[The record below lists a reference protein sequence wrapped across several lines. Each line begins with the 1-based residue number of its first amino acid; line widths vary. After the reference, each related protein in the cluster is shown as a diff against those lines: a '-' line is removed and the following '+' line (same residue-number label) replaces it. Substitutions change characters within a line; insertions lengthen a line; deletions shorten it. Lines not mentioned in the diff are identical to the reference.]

1 MLKQSCHL
9 EQPFTLFF
17 DICQGQNPCL
27 NGGTCK
33 SQTPDYDNPSYS
45 QQESSQINYHCIC
58 PARISGEHCDQ
69 LQYPFGYCINNG
81 SLISIFDNFNNK
93 SIEKC
98 LCAQGFQGI
107 HCEDNTDDCIN
118 IDCSNH
124 GVCKD
129 GINTYSC
136 SCFSGF
142 YGDQCEQKNVETVV
156 LQVASKSFATIAIL
170 LIAGIAGLVVASDI
184 HTYLTRKK
192 QKSSNRLSKLPRA
205 TSELFE
211 NSVLLLGFG
220 DAPIEMSDLSTIDRK
235 RKTSTT
241 STIKQRP
248 KDIRKQSSYKR
259 ISERRYRYIKT
270 LEKPSSKRSLF
281 SNPAYETIL

>member
-1 MLKQSCHL
+1 MLKQSCDL

-17 DICQGQNPCL
+17 DICEGRNPCL

-33 SQTPDYDNPSYS
+33 SQIPDYNNPFYS

-58 PARISGEHCDQ
+58 PARISGSHCEQ
-69 LQYPFGYCINNG
+69 LEYPFGYCINGGN
-81 SLISIFDNFNNK
+81 LISTFNELNK

-98 LCAQGFQGI
+98 LCTKGFQGS
-107 HCEDNTDDCIN
+107 HCEDNINDCIN
-118 IDCSNH
+118 IDCSKH
-124 GVCKD
+124 GLCRD

-142 YGDQCEQKNVETVV
+142 YGDQCEEKNVETVL
-156 LQVASKSFATIAIL
+156 LQVASKSFATLAIL

-192 QKSSNRLSKLPRA
+192 QKSSHQLSKLPRA

-220 DAPIEMSDLSTIDRK
+220 DAPIEMSDLSTIDREK
-235 RKTSTT
+235 K
-241 STIKQRP
+241 ILAMKQRP
-248 KDIRKQSSYKR
+248 KDLRKQSGYKR
-259 ISERRYRYIKT
+259 VSERRYRYAKT
-270 LEKPSSKRSLF
+270 LEKPLSKRSLL